1 MTSTSTAAPAIGE
14 LVPDF
19 TLPSLDGGDVSL
31 SDYRGHRLAVF
42 MWASW

>member
-1 MTSTSTAAPAIGE
+1 MTTTSAAPAIGD

-19 TLPSLDGGDVSL
+19 TLPSLAGADVRL
-31 SDYRGHRLAVF
+31 SDSRGKRLAVF